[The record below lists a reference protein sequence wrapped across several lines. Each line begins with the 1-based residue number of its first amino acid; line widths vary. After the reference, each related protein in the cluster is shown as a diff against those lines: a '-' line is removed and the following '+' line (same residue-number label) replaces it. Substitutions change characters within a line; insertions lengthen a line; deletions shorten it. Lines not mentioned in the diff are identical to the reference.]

1 MSAVATIRNMS
12 QRILLAFLLGLPF
25 LGLSQGFNGGFEQL
39 GANGIPLGWTV
50 ADPSGASTTKEA
62 NIGKLAA
69 KSWVYKNYESGVWN
83 SNISPEEG
91 NAAELTGYYKYVGEK
106 SECEKATVSYIL
118 GAKTAEG
125 GIDTLA
131 FGDTELKL
139 NKKFDKFS
147 IAVSATGTGVPDFVN
162 IQFKP
167 RGHCNMHGETNCC
180 FLFVDDIVLGGR
192 TSTDEVIP
200 EEAPV
205 EEAPAEEL
213 SDSVLQG
220 VAPAETVTPEATEVL
235 EEAIDKA
242 ADPEITEPAEGEM
255 LEENL
260 PDETPAIEETPIEEI
275 PAEEES
281 TEPVDEEWDSEEE
294 SSDGGR

>member
-1 MSAVATIRNMS
+1 MSH
-12 QRILLAFLLGLPF
+12 RILLALLLGLPV

-39 GANGIPLGWTV
+39 GANGIPVGWTV

-91 NAAELTGYYKYVGEK
+91 NAAEITGYYRYLGEK
-106 SECEKATVSYIL
+106 SECEKASVSYLL

-139 NKKFDKFS
+139 TKKYDKFS
-147 IAVSATGTGVPDFVN
+147 IGVSATSSGVPDFVN

-192 TSTDEVIP
+192 TSTEEVIP
-200 EEAPV
+200 EEV
-205 EEAPAEEL
+205 PAEEV

-220 VAPAETVTPEATEVL
+220 VAPAEEIVPEATEVL

-242 ADPEITEPAEGEM
+242 ADPEITEPAEV
-255 LEENL
+255 
-260 PDETPAIEETPIEEI
+260 ETPEEIVPEETPVIEETPTEEI